1 MSALLEYECQVPR
14 DGYEVITIEFPV
26 REDEDDASSRV
37 IIEKWRVLQP
47 RSERTRHFDLF
58 KVSSCAFLEFAQTPA
73 TEDGIKDFAG
83 RYGPLEPDKV
93 KRLPTVA
100 ETLTVADLDD
110 LQQTNLED
118 FDLALDEKYSV
129 EPDRTER
136 RPFGREI
143 LWWSTRIREMHRAV
157 ELWEMSKSTG
167 DFSKIIRRVQKNF
180 MHPDGVSVE
189 LLLKK
194 DPLSASARLCIRPPS
209 LLHALWA
216 QLALAI
222 DGNVN
227 LRACVQCRK
236 WFTLEAGRGRSD
248 KEYCSNACRMR
259 AYRKRK
265 GSG

>member
-14 DGYEVITIEFPV
+14 DGYEVITIEVPV
-26 REDEDDASSRV
+26 PKDEDDASSRV

-58 KVSSCAFLEFAQTPA
+58 KVSSCAFLEFAQMPA
-73 TEDGIKDFAG
+73 TEDGIKDFAD

-93 KRLPTVA
+93 KRRRTLV
-100 ETLTVADLDD
+100 ERLTVGDL
-110 LQQTNLED
+110 LEFD
-118 FDLALDEKYSV
+118 GESFDLALGDNAQLL
-129 EPDRTER
+129 EPETER
-136 RPFGREI
+136 RPFGRDI
-143 LWWSTRIREMHRAV
+143 DWWSTRIRDMHRAV

-167 DFSKIIRRVQKNF
+167 NFSKIIRRVQKNF
-180 MHPDGVSVE
+180 MHPDGASVQ
-189 LLLKK
+189 LLLKE
-194 DPLSASARLCIRPPS
+194 DPSSASARLCIRPHS

-216 QLALAI
+216 QLVLAI
-222 DGNVN
+222 DGKLN